1 MKIGID
7 ARFFGAKDR
16 GIGRY
21 TENLIR
27 NLEKIDQPAG
37 GNQYF
42 IFLKKQRW
50 DDYNPGSK
58 NFQKVKF
65 SLNFKKYKLDLMH
78 FTHYKVFPYNGK
90 FILTVHDL
98 IWQKFPIL
106 GFAKRLIYKIFFNL
120 AIKRSEKIIAVSNYV
135 KEDILR
141 NYRINPE
148 KIVVIYEGV
157 S

>member
-27 NLEKIDQPAG
+27 NLEKIDLQ
-37 GNQYF
+37 NQYF

-50 DDYNPGSK
+50 DNYNPESK

-65 SLNFKKYKLDLMH
+65 TLNFKKYELDLMH
-78 FTHYKVFPYNGK
+78 FTHYKIPPYNGK

-98 IWQKFPIL
+98 TWQKFPIFWL
-106 GFAKRLIYKIFFNL
+106 VKRLIYKIFFNL
-120 AIKRSEKIIAVSNYV
+120 AIKKSEKIIAVSNYV

-141 NYRINPE
+141 NYKINPE